1 MGSMGKCTVWPIF
14 DTISFGVCFIN
25 TGSCFVISQM
35 IPPLRVS
42 CCSMKE
48 GTPKNILISLS
59 TTVDISTTTTKIL
72 KHNVFT

>member
-59 TTVDISTTTTKIL
+59 SVISNYYRYINNHYKNI
-72 KHNVFT
+72 KA